1 MTADQRRHVVVELR
15 RLGQSTR
22 QIADTLGVGQMTVVR
37 DLATESNDSVGL
49 PERVTV
55 ANDVAAVKSYTPDLP
70 ERMTVVRD
78 VATAQNYAVDL
89 PERIIAGEQRWRA
102 AKEAGLSSVP
112 VRVFDADEETVERLR
127 IEENLRRRTLK
138 PSETAR
144 AIRRLHQMA
153 AIRTGP
159 RGDLLPEVTNTNA
172 QTRDEIAQVV
182 DLSPAKVSVYNT
194 LANLIPPLSVLM
206 DKGQIPRMPAKTAR
220 SGGAGQQDKA
230 SGCPVARYGEFT
242 TSGSRG
248 CRPDPQQ
255 GGRAGGDVGDDG
267 APPCPAWLA
276 VAGQG
281 APPWQA
287 WPAGPIEAQIAV
299 RALQRA

>member
-70 ERMTVVRD
+70 ERM
-78 VATAQNYAVDL
+78 
-89 PERIIAGEQRWRA
+89 IAGEQRWRA

-138 PSETAR
+138 P
-144 AIRRLHQMA
+144 
-153 AIRTGP
+153 
-159 RGDLLPEVTNTNA
+159 
-172 QTRDEIAQVV
+172 
-182 DLSPAKVSVYNT
+182 
-194 LANLIPPLSVLM
+194 
-206 DKGQIPRMPAKTAR
+206 
-220 SGGAGQQDKA
+220 
-230 SGCPVARYGEFT
+230 
-242 TSGSRG
+242 
-248 CRPDPQQ
+248 
-255 GGRAGGDVGDDG
+255 
-267 APPCPAWLA
+267 
-276 VAGQG
+276 
-281 APPWQA
+281 
-287 WPAGPIEAQIAV
+287 
-299 RALQRA
+299 